1 MEINKVYGFYD
12 ECNKKYGSEAVWK
25 NFTDVFLYLPLTAIV
40 EGEVDIQIIYTKV
53 ILFTWRA
60 FSCH

>member
-25 NFTDVFLYLPLTAIV
+25 IFTDVFLYLPLTAIV
-40 EGEVDIQIIYTKV
+40 EGEVNIIIIILIA
-53 ILFTWRA
+53 ILFAWRA
-60 FSCH
+60 FSCN